1 MSEEIRLVPHE
12 ALRALSDRIQVA
24 LGIPQEHAAI
34 VTDCLVEAELMGLTT
49 HGIIRLKW
57 YMDRLRAG
65 GINPRPTMRR
75 LRDHPATALLDG
87 DNGLGPVGGKMAMGL
102 ALEKAATYGVGLVLM
117 RNCNHYGVAQYYAR
131 MALGREMIG
140 LSMTNVIA
148 AMPPTGGAE
157 ARQGNNPFSVAFPA
171 GEEPPVVV
179 DGAMSKGTW
188 GRLFLCLQRGEALP
202 EGLYVDKNGL
212 PTTDPQAVLDGG
224 CLLPIAEH
232 KGYGLAVAIELLTGM
247 LAGWSLDHEVPHPYK
262 VLDQPG
268 DNTYLMAAIRIDHF
282 TDLAAFKARMDEW
295 IRFMRATR
303 RAPGVERIWLP
314 GEMEHVTRAER
325 LVKGIPLHVNQLAE
339 LEGLAQEAG
348 VAGLDG

>member
-1 MSEEIRLVPHE
+1 MAEEIRFVPHE
-12 ALRALSDRIQVA
+12 ALRELSDRIQVA
-24 LGIPQEHAAI
+24 LGIPREHAEV

-57 YMDRLRAG
+57 YMDRMRAG
-65 GINPRPTMRR
+65 GINPHPAMRC
-75 LRDHPATALLDG
+75 LRDHPVTALLDG
-87 DNGLGPVGGKMAMGL
+87 DNGLGPVGGKMAMEL
-102 ALEKAATYGVGLVLM
+102 AIEKATTYGVGLVLM

-131 MALGREMIG
+131 MALAHEMIG

-157 ARQGNNPFSVAFPA
+157 ARQGNNPFSIAFPA
-171 GEEPPVVV
+171 DREPPVVV

-188 GRLFLCLQRGEALP
+188 GRLFLCIQRGEALP
-202 EGLYVDKNGL
+202 EGLYVDKDGL

-262 VLDQPG
+262 VLDKPG

-282 TDLAAFKARMDEW
+282 TDVAAFKRRMDEW

-303 RAPGVERIWLP
+303 RAPGVQRIWLP

-325 LVKGIPLHVNQLAE
+325 LAKGIPLHVNQLAE
-339 LEGLAQEAG
+339 LESLAREAG
-348 VAGLDG
+348 VAGLGV